1 MKKNIL
7 LALAMLVLITL
18 FIFSKS
24 KFQNEEIA
32 AELLSNL
39 NKVPQILPKDIVV
52 EPPKNKSLP
61 TLASATGNITT
72 LIESKINT
80 KSPLVEKMVEL
91 KQFISTLK
99 IDQSS
104 DPEGLKW
111 NEGLSALDIKLQN
124 FLDDPNFSRKEKIT
138 NLWNLVN
145 QIEQGVPTS
154 YLIEALT
161 KLHPFEIYNQIIDTF
176 QTAAV
181 YGEET
186 TIRQLELLSL
196 LRAGVNA
203 PKESLTVNKIEQFE
217 QAVAQTKAWLG
228 QQLYD
233 NSNAAVFKESLSL
246 YYDIVTLP
254 EFIETFPK
262 IATSVANDSSLKKD
276 FYAIWAQSTFSR
288 PELQPTIE
296 ILFNSPLPKS
306 DISELNFEIYEVLKN
321 LSSGNIIDGV
331 RNELIDYL
339 KKQEPLTTENAQDYL
354 RWMNAYVAIQ
364 SPDEITKNTLLGHLV
379 TNDRTGDA
387 LLQAYAVE
395 LWGKETIIS
404 TWEKADIISLVNNL
418 QNALA
423 SQQLSE
429 QDQQTIQRAFEQFK
443 HANTP

>member
-1 MKKNIL
+1 MKKIVLLVL
-7 LALAMLVLITL
+7 LAILVSITL

-24 KFQNEEIA
+24 KFQSEEII

-39 NKVPQILPKDIVV
+39 NKAPQIFPKNIVV
-52 EPPKNKSLP
+52 ESPKNKSLP
-61 TLASATGNITT
+61 ALVPATGNTTT

-80 KSPLVEKMVEL
+80 KSLLAEKMVEL

-99 IDQSS
+99 IDQHT

-111 NEGLSALDIKLQN
+111 NEGLSVLDIKLQN
-124 FLDDPNFSRKEKIT
+124 FLDDPNFSREEKIT
-138 NLWNLVN
+138 HLWNLVN
-145 QIEQGVPTS
+145 QIEYGVPAS

-161 KLHPFEIYNQIIDTF
+161 KLHPFEIYSQIIDTF
-176 QTAAV
+176 QTTAV

-203 PKESLTVNKIEQFE
+203 PKESLTVNKMEQFE
-217 QAVAQTKAWLG
+217 QAVAQIKAWLG
-228 QQLYD
+228 LQLYD
-233 NSNAAVFKESLSL
+233 NSNAAVFKENLSL
-246 YYDIVTLP
+246 YYNIATLP

-262 IATSVANDSSLKKD
+262 IAASVANDSSLKKD

-321 LSSGNIIDGV
+321 LSSGNIIDSV
-331 RNELIDYL
+331 RNPLIDYL
-339 KKQEPLTTENAQDYL
+339 QKQEPLTTENAQDYL
-354 RWMNAYVAIQ
+354 KWMNAYVAIQ
-364 SPDEITKNTLLGHLV
+364 SPDEITKNTLLGHLI
-379 TNDRTGDA
+379 TNDRASDA
-387 LLQAYAVE
+387 LLQAHAVE

-404 TWEKADIISLVNNL
+404 TWEKADIASLVNNL
-418 QNALA
+418 QNILA

-429 QDQQTIQRAFEQFK
+429 QDQQIVQRAFEQFEK
-443 HANTP
+443 